1 MKKLFIVFIC
11 ILITSLTYAKTVTF
25 PKEPSLFSI
34 ETPEGWSFQI
44 HDYILYMTPY
54 DESIYVGSWTLPDEI
69 KMENAVSSANEII
82 GDIISE
88 PQLNAPQNTEFNG
101 ITFSSIEGK
110 GRDKIT
116 DKPINISASFFSPDK
131 KKVFILLY
139 FWTPEFKQKYDSEVT
154 AMIKSIK
161 AIKS

>member
-11 ILITSLTYAKTVTF
+11 IFITSLTYAKTVTF

-44 HDYILYMTPY
+44 HDYILYITPY
-54 DESIYVGSWTLPDEI
+54 DENIYIGSWALPDEI
-69 KMENAVSSANEII
+69 KMEDAVSSANEII

-88 PQLNAPQNTEFNG
+88 PQFEAVKNTESNG
-101 ITFSSIEGK
+101 ISFSNIQGK
-110 GRDKIT
+110 GKDIIT
-116 DKPINISASFFSPDK
+116 DKSINIFASFFSPDK

-139 FWTPEFKQKYDSEVT
+139 FGTPEFTQKYDPEVKS
-154 AMIKSIK
+154 MIKSIK
-161 AIKS
+161 AVKS